1 MSRRPPRSTGSAP
14 LFPYAQLF
22 RSREGNA
29 VVRSYGSA
37 ASIRLGSADRD
48 VAIGAVAGTGT
59 GLGFII
65 DGAVLGDGLYAGKDG
80 NAIQIGGLGGA
91 VTIAGGI
98 GIGGTGSVA
107 AKSKDKAA
115 TAIRIGSGAS
125 TPEIRNAGKI
135 EATTGGRSEEQQ
147 SELKAL
153 IRT

>member
-115 TAIRIGSGAS
+115 MAIRIGSGA
-125 TPEIRNAGKI
+125 
-135 EATTGGRSEEQQ
+135 TTRSEEHT
-147 SELKAL
+147 SELQSIMRISYAVFCLKKK
-153 IRT
+153 T

>member
-98 GIGGTGSVA
+98 GIGGTGSEIGR
-107 AKSKDKAA
+107 A
-115 TAIRIGSGAS
+115 T
-125 TPEIRNAGKI
+125 
-135 EATTGGRSEEQQ
+135 
-147 SELKAL
+147 SELQSLMRISYAVFCLKKKKKHK
-153 IRT
+153 